1 MADYIDYHSK
11 RTGAQIEA
19 LLDQVASGSAGGG
32 GGGSITVEIDPVFL
46 KSPAAS
52 ITEEKITEWDNKQNK
67 ITDID
72 NIRNGASKGASSAQ
86 QELLQTGAS
95 AVVIPNGVF
104 VDGGGSTYALP
115 NADETT
121 KKASGYIIA
130 SEAYVDS
137 KVGNGGDSETIV
149 TENSLSPA
157 FQSTGQIKNNGVYI
171 LTSNI
176 LSLTINNLAFSVHTK
191 DYEKFTMIFTTASS
205 GLFDGVSFPA
215 DWQWANGVAPNVE
228 KGVTYELSVT
238 YTKFGSSVKYNA
250 ILTPFKTV

>member
-1 MADYIDYHSK
+1 MADFNSK
-11 RTGAQIEA
+11 YSGEQVEE
-19 LLDQVASGSAGGG
+19 LLDQVASGNTGGG
-32 GGGSITVEIDPVFL
+32 GGGGGITVETDPVFL

-52 ITEEKITEWDNKQNK
+52 ITEEKITEWNSKQDK
-67 ITDID
+67 IADID
-72 NIRNGASKGASSAQ
+72 SIRNGASKGASSAQ

-95 AVVIPNGVF
+95 AVVVPDGVF

-115 NADETT
+115 DVDETT
-121 KKASGYIIA
+121 KETVAYVLA
-130 SEAYVDS
+130 TEDYVDS
-137 KVGNGGDSETIV
+137 KVSSETIV
-149 TENSLSPA
+149 TENSTAPA
-157 FQSTGQIKNNGVYI
+157 FLSTGQIKNNGVYV

-205 GLFDGVSFPA
+205 ASFGGVSFPA

-238 YTKFGSSVKYNA
+238 YIKFGSIVKYNA
-250 ILTPFKTV
+250 ILTPFKAV